1 MSAARRSL
9 GRRLSFAGLATIA
22 FFALATAALA
32 GLERLG
38 LLDTFRQDDSVL
50 FLEGTFLRADTEAGQ
65 YRIMDPQSPKVVQ
78 ASFPLRKKRGT
89 FRVFITGESFVR
101 GGHHYPPG
109 TPPPGYGTIPDWVRQ
124 LLEAR
129 YPSRSFEVVNA
140 GANGQT
146 SFRIVSVVD
155 ELVHADPDL
164 LVIAMGNNE
173 GLLGASGASEL
184 LHDWV
189 LYRLLKKGLVPEPP
203 KEERP
208 AFQPQMGAPQD
219 IRVSFR
225 ANVEHMVAAAKAE
238 GVPVML
244 APLPL
249 NLLDIAHTLSGEDA
263 RKAGADPTCAEARRL
278 ASQGACDAAAEA
290 GTSCSQ
296 PFFVAVTTAECLRRA
311 GRYEEARGAYELAVE
326 IEPRGRTRPSLN
338 QILRDVAAEQGTLL
352 ADLDAGMR
360 SRSANGIGG
369 DRYFIDAVHL
379 TCMGYLPVA
388 RDIVSA
394 VVASGLVDAGWGEPE
409 ADPTAAALLAAH
421 PWDPLVG
428 SPANPA
434 MQERTK
440 RICSPDPAQE

>member
-1 MSAARRSL
+1 MSSPRRPL
-9 GRRLSFAGLATIA
+9 GRRIA
-22 FFALATAALA
+22 FALVATVLFFVAATAALA
-32 GLERLG
+32 GLERAG

-50 FLEGTFLRADTEAGQ
+50 FLEGTFLKADTAAGL

-101 GGHHYPPG
+101 GGHHYAPG
-109 TPPPGYGTIPDWVRQ
+109 TPPPGYGTIPDWMQQ

-129 YPSRSFEVVNA
+129 YPSRRFEVVNA

-155 ELVHADPDL
+155 ELVRADPDL
-164 LVIAMGNNE
+164 LVVAMGNNE

-208 AFQPQMGAPQD
+208 AFQPQMGAPHD
-219 IRVSFR
+219 IRESFR
-225 ANVEHMVAAAKAE
+225 ANVEHMVAAAKAR

-249 NLLDIAHTLSGEDA
+249 NLLDIARTFSAEESRKVGEDPA
-263 RKAGADPTCAEARRL
+263 CFEARRL

-296 PFFVAVTTAECLRRA
+296 PFFVAVTTAQCLHRA

-388 RDIVSA
+388 RDIVGSI
-394 VVASGLVDAGWGEPE
+394 VASGLVDAGWGEPKP
-409 ADPTAAALLAAH
+409 DPPAAELLAAH
-421 PWDPLVG
+421 PWDPLAG

-434 MQERTK
+434 MQDRTK
-440 RICSPDPAQE
+440 RICSPDPKGE